1 MTLVDSFV
9 HPCLIAATVRRERR
23 DGMGDLVEQRAGSR
37 AIVALAAAHP
47 DRDDFAAL
55 TIEADMQFAP
65 RATAGRVMLL
75 NQP

>member
-1 MTLVDSFV
+1 MD
-9 HPCLIAATVRRERR
+9 
-23 DGMGDLVEQRAGSR
+23 DLLKRRAGPR
-37 AIVALAAAHP
+37 AIVALVVAHP

-65 RATAGRVMLL
+65 RATAGRAMLL